1 MKEKPHDSFYFV
13 IETVP
18 KSKPR
23 ARSNGKVRFYAADYE
38 AFIQDSHGQLS
49 QQWRGEAIDRTVVLD
64 VLMHGW
70 HKGSDLDN
78 LHGAVQDSLVRAKI
92 LKNDN
97 LNNIDDFH
105 AAWCKA
111 ENQRQQRIEIWVQV
125 DKEKKK

>member
-38 AFIQDSHGQLS
+38 AFIQDSHGQLC
-49 QQWRGEAIDRTVVLD
+49 QQWRSEPIDRTVVLD

-105 AAWCKA
+105 SAWCKA
-111 ENQRQQRIEIWVQV
+111 ESQWQQRIEIWVQA
-125 DKEKKK
+125 D